1 MREAR
6 EEEEEIRASSS
17 FNNTPIPSPD
27 LVFHLHWVHMYTA
40 ASCSMP
46 QAAVCQSTEVL
57 CIIF

>member
-17 FNNTPIPSPD
+17 LNNTPIPSPD
-27 LVFHLHWVHMYTA
+27 LVFHLHWVHIYTA

-46 QAAVCQSTEVL
+46 EYRGTL
-57 CIIF
+57 YYF